1 MHNTQQDQE
10 SEIDEDLADAMV
22 EEFLEIMMND
32 IKENP
37 DLIVGKPPSVDQ
49 FKDKFP
55 FNLESD
61 ESEEEVKPI
70 QLPQV
75 NVVKVEPVVKPP
87 PVKTED
93 DLARER
99 YEAAV
104 KKLQDNYQANV
115 NYLETI
121 IEGIDK
127 EELIASL

>member
-1 MHNTQQDQE
+1 
-10 SEIDEDLADAMV
+10 MV

-70 QLPQV
+70 QLP
-75 NVVKVEPVVKPP
+75 
-87 PVKTED
+87 
-93 DLARER
+93 
-99 YEAAV
+99 
-104 KKLQDNYQANV
+104 
-115 NYLETI
+115 
-121 IEGIDK
+121 
-127 EELIASL
+127 